1 MHKTPASTSGVARAA
16 VFVVLVSAIDVL
28 GAHAQGSVFASIAGH
43 VSDATGAMVA
53 DATVALVRL
62 DTNERREAM
71 ADSAGRYVFT
81 RLVPG
86 EYRLEVEKS
95 GFRRTTVEPVVLSV
109 NDAIT
114 RNLQLE
120 AGDLKETIVVT
131 AAAGTVQTRSAAVS
145 LAADALTIS
154 ELPLNGRD
162 WSRLVALAPGSGL
175 AASNGSISGSRS
187 PFNNFTIDGVG
198 NNNERS
204 SGQPLSGG
212 AAAFSG
218 PNFISTDAIQEF
230 RVITSNADATF
241 GRGSGA
247 QINLITKSGTNRL
260 QGSAYEFMRD
270 DALDARDFFNHGPYL
285 DDQRRALVPP
295 FSQHLFGGTAGGP
308 LQRDRHFLFL
318 SYEGFRQER
327 QATSAFT
334 FPNSDLIGLIPGD
347 LGRLYRAFYLDR
359 GLVQTSSG
367 PGEFRPLTAVDRS
380 AAIAAGFD
388 PRLFDGNPAN
398 GEAGTLLQSAAVPQ
412 DVDQNALLLRSDHV
426 LRSGWRASGRFGYTK
441 MVQIGPTFDLASPLE
456 TANETR
462 RWRSIVGEVVGVLS
476 PSQVI
481 EARGGHM
488 RTEFGQP
495 PHDGVPEAVRSLG
508 VRDDLGIIVNPTGTG
523 MNSVGLLGTS
533 SFMDN
538 QSIAQASL
546 LHTWQRNRVTLR
558 SGLDITSFLIDIHNG
573 AGRPSYTFTGF
584 VGSNGLLGAG
594 PAQGVPVATSAAA
607 SIFGVGGGPTSA
619 LRQFTS
625 SRQEYFAQADYQ
637 VTRTLTL
644 NLGMRYAYFGVYEE
658 SSNAIANLYAVD
670 ASGAVQKDVH
680 PFALGRTANR
690 LEPIGDQMY
699 APDKNN
705 WQPRVGVV
713 WDASGRGTTAFRGAY
728 GAYDDRFFQLVF
740 SAQGGLVNNPPFT
753 LASNAANVPFVLGGP
768 LPVVTGTPSVF
779 GVDPTLRNARVHR
792 VNAGV
797 EHQVW
802 DGLNVTADYVGAF
815 GRGLFGVVDVNGGA
829 GVPRDL
835 RPDPRF
841 STMRL
846 IGNTSSSDYHAL
858 QASARQL
865 LRGGV
870 SFSAAYTLADAKDD
884 SSAESF
890 AIFPGLVNAGA
901 SAAPGFQG
909 GGAQAWVDRPRD
921 ADWGAT
927 AGVSRHTLVASHVV
941 ELPGAWSVAGI
952 LSLRSGEPVSLA
964 LGADANDDGD
974 TTDRPALLSGQ
985 LDDLY
990 NADDAK
996 TQFLLPRDRA
1006 IQLLGAA
1013 SAASDPFAVVPRNAL
1028 MGPWIWYYD
1037 MSVVKRLQLSSR
1049 ARLSLEINAFNLFN
1063 RTNFGAPIA
1072 TLSDAR
1078 FGRIVSTAVGTTPRQ
1093 IQLGARV
1100 SF

>member
-1 MHKTPASTSGVARAA
+1 M
-16 VFVVLVSAIDVL
+16 
-28 GAHAQGSVFASIAGH
+28 
-43 VSDATGAMVA
+43 
-53 DATVALVRL
+53 
-62 DTNERREAM
+62 
-71 ADSAGRYVFT
+71 
-81 RLVPG
+81 
-86 EYRLEVEKS
+86 
-95 GFRRTTVEPVVLSV
+95 
-109 NDAIT
+109 
-114 RNLQLE
+114 
-120 AGDLKETIVVT
+120 
-131 AAAGTVQTRSAAVS
+131 
-145 LAADALTIS
+145 
-154 ELPLNGRD
+154 
-162 WSRLVALAPGSGL
+162 
-175 AASNGSISGSRS
+175 
-187 PFNNFTIDGVG
+187 
-198 NNNERS
+198 
-204 SGQPLSGG
+204 
-212 AAAFSG
+212 
-218 PNFISTDAIQEF
+218 
-230 RVITSNADATF
+230 
-241 GRGSGA
+241 
-247 QINLITKSGTNRL
+247 
-260 QGSAYEFMRD
+260 
-270 DALDARDFFNHGPYL
+270 
-285 DDQRRALVPP
+285 
-295 FSQHLFGGTAGGP
+295 
-308 LQRDRHFLFL
+308 QRDRHFLFL

-334 FPNSDLIGLIPGD
+334 FPNSDLVGLIPGD

-359 GLVQTSSG
+359 GLVQTTG
-367 PGEFRPLTAVDRS
+367 PGELRPLTAADRS

-388 PRLFDGNPAN
+388 PRLLDGNAAN
-398 GEAGTLLQSAAVPQ
+398 GEAGTLLQSTAVPQ
-412 DVDQNALLLRSDHV
+412 DVRQNALLFRSDHV
-426 LRSGWRASGRFGYTK
+426 LRTGWRASGRFGYTK
-441 MVQIGPTFDLASPLE
+441 MVQTGTTFDLSSPLE
-456 TANETR
+456 IANENR
-462 RWRSIVGEVVGVLS
+462 RWRSVVGEVVGILS

-481 EARGGHM
+481 EVRGGHT

-495 PHDGVPEAVRSLG
+495 PNTGVPEAFRALG
-508 VRDDLGIIVNPTGTG
+508 VRNDLGIIVNPSGTG

-538 QSIAQASL
+538 QSIGQVSL

-584 VGSNGLLGAG
+584 VGPNGLLGAG

-607 SIFGVGGGPTSA
+607 SIFGVGGGPTTA

-637 VTRTLTL
+637 VSRTLTV
-644 NLGMRYAYFGVYEE
+644 NLGLRYAYFGVYEE

-680 PFALGRTANR
+680 PFEFGRTANR

-699 APDKNN
+699 RPDKNN

-713 WDASGRGTTAFRGAY
+713 WDASGRGTTAFRAAY
-728 GAYDDRFFQLVF
+728 GAYDDRFFQLIF

-779 GVDPTLRNARVHR
+779 DVDPTLRNARVHR

-797 EHQVW
+797 EHQVR

-846 IGNTSSSDYHAL
+846 IANTSSSDYHAL
-858 QASARQL
+858 QVSARQL
-865 LRGGV
+865 LRAGV
-870 SFSAAYTLADAKDD
+870 SFSAAYTLADATDD

-890 AIFPGLVNAGA
+890 AIFPGLVNSGA
-901 SAAPGFQG
+901 SAASGFQG
-909 GGAQAWVDRPRD
+909 GGAQAWVDRPRA

-927 AGVSRHTLVASHVV
+927 GGVSRHTLVASHVV

-952 LSLRSGEPVSLA
+952 LSLRSGEPVNLV

-974 TTDRPALLSGQ
+974 TIDRPALLSGG

-990 NADDAK
+990 DASVGR
-996 TQFLLPRDRA
+996 TQFLVPRDRA
-1006 IQLLGAA
+1006 IQVLGAA

-1028 MGPWIWYYD
+1028 VGPWIWYYD
-1037 MSVVKRLQLSSR
+1037 LSLVKRLQLTSR
-1049 ARLSLEINAFNLFN
+1049 ARLSLEVNAFNVFN
-1063 RTNFGAPIA
+1063 RTNLGAPIA

-1078 FGRIVSTAVGTTPRQ
+1078 FGRIVSTAAGTTPRQ